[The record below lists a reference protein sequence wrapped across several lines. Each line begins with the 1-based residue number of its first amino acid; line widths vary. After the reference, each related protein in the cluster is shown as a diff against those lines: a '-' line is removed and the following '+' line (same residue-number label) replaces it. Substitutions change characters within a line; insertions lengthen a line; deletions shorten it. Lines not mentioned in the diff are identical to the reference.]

1 MTREEFLDA
10 VDSYYELINMDNEY
24 SMGVCDD
31 LVLGEG
37 LDEAIA
43 EDFRYT
49 DYGWVDIRSW
59 LNDIEEGY
67 ECYKRVGSF
76 EYEYLTDGDFED
88 YKSEM
93 LRCMIDNGYIDD
105 DEDET
110 EEEED
115 EEVYYVLADGE
126 DIESDEPEPPEE
138 DIAVAELFSICNSNF
153 RVLKDEDANKR
164 DVDDTDEADA
174 LDPFLW

>member
-1 MTREEFLDA
+1 MTREEFLYA

-24 SMGVCDD
+24 GVGVCDD
-31 LVLGEG
+31 LVLGED

-67 ECYKRVGSF
+67 ECYKRTGSF
-76 EYEYLTDGDFED
+76 EYEYLTDDDFED
-88 YKSEM
+88 YRSEM
-93 LRCMIDNGYIDD
+93 LRGMIEEGYIDD
-105 DEDET
+105 DEDEP

-126 DIESDEPEPPEE
+126 DIESDEPEPLEE
-138 DIAVAELFSICNSNF
+138 DIAIAELFSICNSNF
-153 RVLKDEDANKR
+153 RVLKSEDERER
-164 DVDDTDEADA
+164 DVDEEEPETESE
-174 LDPFLW
+174 LLLW